1 VWALLQWSVRRSKNV
16 EEDTAHRLK
25 RCPTAVVHDVMRARC
40 LRDFTLP
47 HELRSILP
55 EDSVA
60 GPAFTVEGYPAPGT
74 DADTTLL
81 AWTWLL
87 SQAKSAHVWV
97 VQPHDSL
104 VAHMGELSAQALKGK
119 GVLGCVLDGGA
130 RDVAALRAMRFPTW
144 CRYFTPRDIVAYWM
158 PKAIE
163 QDIRIGDV
171 IIYPGDYILGD
182 CDGLVR
188 IPSGLIEEILV
199 AAEQAMAN
207 ENRVRAAIV
216 SGMEPQEA
224 YRTFGKF

>member
-1 VWALLQWSVRRSKNV
+1 MEGDIAS
-16 EEDTAHRLK
+16 RLK
-25 RCPTAVVHDVMRARC
+25 RCPTAVVHDVMRARG

-47 HELRSILP
+47 HELRPIIPDESL
-55 EDSVA
+55 A
-60 GPAFTVEGYPAPGT
+60 GPAFTVEGSPAPGT

-87 SQAKSAHVWV
+87 SQSKPAHVWV
-97 VQPHDSL
+97 MQPHDHT
-104 VAHMGELSAQALKGK
+104 VAHMGELSAQTLKSK

-130 RDVAALRAMRFPTW
+130 RDVAALSAMRFPTW

-163 QDIRIGDV
+163 QDVRIGDV
-171 IIYPGDYILGD
+171 VINPGDYVLGD

-188 IPSGLIEEILV
+188 IPSGLVEEIV
-199 AAEQAMAN
+199 IAAEQTMAS
-207 ENRVRAAIV
+207 ENRVRTAILG
-216 SGMEPQEA
+216 GMDPQEA

>member
-1 VWALLQWSVRRSKNV
+1 M
-16 EEDTAHRLK
+16 EEDIANRLK
-25 RCPTAVVHDVMRARC
+25 RCPTAVVHDVMLARG

-47 HELRSILP
+47 HELRPIMPDESL
-55 EDSVA
+55 A
-60 GPAFTVEGYPAPGT
+60 GPAFTVEGSPAPGT

-87 SQAKSAHVWV
+87 SQSKPAHVWV
-97 VQPHDSL
+97 LQPHDRT
-104 VAHMGELSAQALKGK
+104 VAHMGELSAQTLKSK

-171 IIYPGDYILGD
+171 IINPGDYILGD

-188 IPSGLIEEILV
+188 VPSGLAKEIVV
-199 AAEQAMAN
+199 AAEQTMTS
-207 ENRVRAAIV
+207 ENRVRSAILN
-216 SGMEPQEA
+216 GMDPQEA